1 MFDNLNVD
9 DGNQVIVDL
18 LQQNEPFCVARLAG
32 ALSTISMSVDRRV
45 NPDVKSVQDAITN
58 DGMYHNNND
67 ELLQLI
73 ENYISG
79 IQSAD
84 YLACFEQLVIEEQKY
99 FLEKFK
105 HIKTIHSRALES
117 FYTDQTPWTKSLN
130 DCRVLVVSSHTNS
143 FSKQIADGNLP
154 AIWNKDQQFELY
166 KSYNTLANNKPHNNC
181 LETLSV
187 MKDDISKLDFEVAIL
202 GCGGYGL
209 MLCDHIKHEL
219 KKSCIYIGGSLQLL
233 FGVLGRRWVSN
244 TLVRERLNNFN
255 NFIFPVDQDKIDNF
269 ETIEFG
275 CYW

>member
-1 MFDNLNVD
+1 MFDDLNID
-9 DGNQVIVDL
+9 TGNQVIVDR

-32 ALSTISMSVDRRV
+32 ALSTISMSVDRRI
-45 NPDVKSVQDAITN
+45 NPDVQSVCDAITN
-58 DGMYHNNND
+58 DGMYHNNST

-73 ENYISG
+73 EKYISG
-79 IQSAD
+79 IRSAD
-84 YLACFEQLVIEEQKY
+84 YLACFSELVVEEQKY
-99 FLEKFK
+99 FLDKFE
-105 HIKTIHSRALES
+105 HIKTIHNRSLEP
-117 FYTDQTPWTKSLN
+117 FYTDQTPWTKELN
-130 DCRVLVVSSHTNS
+130 DRKVLVVSSHTSS
-143 FSKQIADGNLP
+143 FSVQIANNNLP
-154 AIWNKDQQFELY
+154 AMWAQDQQFELY
-166 KSYNTLANNKPHNNC
+166 KSYNTLANNRPHNSC
-181 LETLSV
+181 LETLDV
-187 MKDDISKLDFEVAIL
+187 MKNDISKLNFDVAIL

-244 TLVRERLNNFN
+244 ALVRDKLNNFN